1 MLDGFAVPAFRR
13 GRGAIV
19 PASGICRCC
28 AVGFRP
34 VCRRGFLPADHGDEL
49 LFGNDLHAQLLGFP
63 ELRRAHVVARHDVID
78 VGRYGREV
86 PAPVHFDQ
94 LLHFVAA
101 ARELARHHETAAC
114 ERLRRQ
120 LPRLLLELQ
129 PRGTQAADDG
139 VVLLVGEIL
148 DDRVGDAPAHLVGLG
163 QLLARGPHH
172 GVERAEMLRE
182 VFGRRLAHEADAE
195 SEQHAAEGH
204 LDRSADAA
212 YDVVGRLLAQ
222 PRQFRQLSG
231 LQVVEVGHVVHQPVF
246 IEQFHGLLAQPFD
259 VHRLAADEMDDAA
272 DDLRRASPLVGAV
285 VLRLALVAH
294 QRRAAFGAYGD
305 VFERF
310 AVRRPLREVYPRDL
324 GDDLAA
330 LLDVY
335 HVARADVQQGHL
347 LGVVQRRTPHGR
359 PGQQHRFEVRHRRYG
374 SRASHLERHAVQ
386 PRERLLGL
394 ELVGHGPFRG
404 LGRESQLPPYGEV
417 VDLDHH
423 AVGREGQGMA
433 PLVPMRDVGVDLL
446 RSAAY
451 ARRVRDFESPL
462 AGFLQAFP
470 VVREGQVVARQLVER
485 AVQAAACD
493 HRRRLLLE
501 RPRRGVAR
509 VCEERLPGRL
519 ALGVDFVER
528 GVGHQDLAPYF
539 EVGRPVVAP
548 QAQGNR
554 AHRTYVGRH
563 VVALRAVAARHG
575 TQQPPVLVGE
585 RYGRAVEFQFAD
597 ELRWPCLLFD
607 AGDEFMQFVE
617 RIGVAERK
625 HREPVLYAPELRR
638 DVAPDTHRGRI
649 GVGQFGVRP
658 FQILQFAHHRVE
670 FEVGDLRGVFDV
682 ISEVMVLELP
692 PQLFDSLAYHNI
704 SITCVKVRILFITSC
719 KFKKN
724 AKKKLRMWCDM

>member
-1 MLDGFAVPAFRR
+1 MPS
-13 GRGAIV
+13 
-19 PASGICRCC
+19 P
-28 AVGFRP
+28 
-34 VCRRGFLPADHGDEL
+34 
-49 LFGNDLHAQLLGFP
+49 
-63 ELRRAHVVARHDVID
+63 
-78 VGRYGREV
+78 
-86 PAPVHFDQ
+86 
-94 LLHFVAA
+94 
-101 ARELARHHETAAC
+101 
-114 ERLRRQ
+114 
-120 LPRLLLELQ
+120 
-129 PRGTQAADDG
+129 
-139 VVLLVGEIL
+139 
-148 DDRVGDAPAHLVGLG
+148 
-163 QLLARGPHH
+163 
-172 GVERAEMLRE
+172 
-182 VFGRRLAHEADAE
+182 
-195 SEQHAAEGH
+195 EQHAAEGH

-294 QRRAAFGAYGD
+294 QRSAAFGAYGD

-451 ARRVRDFESPL
+451 ARRVRDFESPTRGL
-462 AGFLQAFP
+462 SAGFP
-470 VVREGQVVARQLVER
+470 SG
-485 AVQAAACD
+485 
-493 HRRRLLLE
+493 
-501 RPRRGVAR
+501 
-509 VCEERLPGRL
+509 
-519 ALGVDFVER
+519 
-528 GVGHQDLAPYF
+528 
-539 EVGRPVVAP
+539 
-548 QAQGNR
+548 
-554 AHRTYVGRH
+554 
-563 VVALRAVAARHG
+563 
-575 TQQPPVLVGE
+575 
-585 RYGRAVEFQFAD
+585 
-597 ELRWPCLLFD
+597 
-607 AGDEFMQFVE
+607 
-617 RIGVAERK
+617 
-625 HREPVLYAPELRR
+625 
-638 DVAPDTHRGRI
+638 
-649 GVGQFGVRP
+649 
-658 FQILQFAHHRVE
+658 
-670 FEVGDLRGVFDV
+670 
-682 ISEVMVLELP
+682 S
-692 PQLFDSLAYHNI
+692 
-704 SITCVKVRILFITSC
+704 
-719 KFKKN
+719 
-724 AKKKLRMWCDM
+724 

>member
-1 MLDGFAVPAFRR
+1 
-13 GRGAIV
+13 
-19 PASGICRCC
+19 
-28 AVGFRP
+28 
-34 VCRRGFLPADHGDEL
+34 
-49 LFGNDLHAQLLGFP
+49 
-63 ELRRAHVVARHDVID
+63 
-78 VGRYGREV
+78 
-86 PAPVHFDQ
+86 
-94 LLHFVAA
+94 
-101 ARELARHHETAAC
+101 
-114 ERLRRQ
+114 
-120 LPRLLLELQ
+120 
-129 PRGTQAADDG
+129 
-139 VVLLVGEIL
+139 
-148 DDRVGDAPAHLVGLG
+148 
-163 QLLARGPHH
+163 
-172 GVERAEMLRE
+172 
-182 VFGRRLAHEADAE
+182 
-195 SEQHAAEGH
+195 
-204 LDRSADAA
+204 
-212 YDVVGRLLAQ
+212 
-222 PRQFRQLSG
+222 
-231 LQVVEVGHVVHQPVF
+231 
-246 IEQFHGLLAQPFD
+246 
-259 VHRLAADEMDDAA
+259 
-272 DDLRRASPLVGAV
+272 
-285 VLRLALVAH
+285 
-294 QRRAAFGAYGD
+294 
-305 VFERF
+305 
-310 AVRRPLREVYPRDL
+310 
-324 GDDLAA
+324 
-330 LLDVY
+330 
-335 HVARADVQQGHL
+335 
-347 LGVVQRRTPHGR
+347 
-359 PGQQHRFEVRHRRYG
+359 
-374 SRASHLERHAVQ
+374 
-386 PRERLLGL
+386 
-394 ELVGHGPFRG
+394 
-404 LGRESQLPPYGEV
+404 
-417 VDLDHH
+417 
-423 AVGREGQGMA
+423 MA

-597 ELRWPCLLFD
+597 ELRRPGLLFD

-724 AKKKLRMWCDM
+724 AKKNYGCGAICKFCL